1 MSSASRLWVM
11 PSPMVIAHKCGPLDA
26 DPPAAENSIAGMR
39 ASLALGADA
48 IEIDVRLSLSGTP
61 VLMHDV
67 TARRTGGFPVPVR
80 LMSEQQLSRTRL
92 YRAKEPIPTLAAM
105 LAAVPDGV
113 RIAADIKDPRVMRA
127 TIEVAR
133 AAGKLEQVMLWC
145 RSAKAVRLAA
155 SWAPEAQ
162 LAYLHDSGNLKQTEA
177 YIRRSVELGAH
188 AVSIHE
194 RATSRAAVDAAH
206 DAGLVA
212 YAWALTAD
220 SHRRLLDAG
229 PDGIVTDYPG
239 VLRKQI
245 GPVNV

>member
-1 MSSASRLWVM
+1 MSRPL
-11 PSPMVIAHKCGPLDA
+11 VIAHRAGPLDA
-26 DPPAAENSIAGMR
+26 DPPAAENSISGMR
-39 ASLALGADA
+39 AALALGADA
-48 IEIDVRLSLSGTP
+48 VEIDVRLSLSGTP

-105 LAAVPDGV
+105 LAAVPEGV
-113 RIAADIKDPRVMRA
+113 PVAADIKDPRVMRA

-133 AAGKLEQVMLWC
+133 AAGRLADVMLWC
-145 RSAKAVRLAA
+145 RSPKAIRLARRA
-155 SWAPEAQ
+155 APECK
-162 LAYLHDSGNLKQTEA
+162 LGYLHDSGNDKETLA
-177 YIRRSVELGAH
+177 YIRAAVGLGAH
-188 AVSIHE
+188 IVSIHE
-194 RATSRAAVDAAH
+194 RAATSATVRAAQ
-206 DAGLVA
+206 DAGLIT

-229 PDGIVTDYPG
+229 VDGIVTDYPG

-245 GPVNV
+245 GPVSV

>member
-1 MSSASRLWVM
+1 MSRPV
-11 PSPMVIAHKCGPLDA
+11 VISHRCGPLDA

-39 ASLALGADA
+39 TSLELGADA

-105 LAAVPDGV
+105 LAAVPEGV
-113 RIAADIKDPRVMRA
+113 KIAADIKDPRVMRA

-133 AAGKLEQVMLWC
+133 AAGKLDDVLLWC
-145 RSAKAVRLAA
+145 RSAKAIRLAGRC
-155 SWAPEAQ
+155 APESQ
-162 LAYLHDSGNLKQTEA
+162 LAYLHDSGNLKETLA
-177 YIRRSVELGAH
+177 YIRRTVELGAH

-194 RATSRAAVDAAH
+194 RATTKAAVDAAH

-220 SHRRLLDAG
+220 SHRQLIDAG
-229 PDGIVTDYPG
+229 ADGIVTDYPG

-245 GPVNV
+245 GPVSV